1 MEPLPLS
8 VVVITF
14 NEAGN
19 IRRCIDS
26 VRALASEILVVD
38 SGSTDGTPDLARKY
52 GATVVHQPFL
62 GYIEQKNFA
71 TSKAGFDWVL
81 SLDADEALTPELS
94 SEIHQVL
101 TSPMFKGYTMPRLTN
116 YCGHWVRYSGWYPDR
131 KLRLYDRRYGLW
143 NGVNPHDRYDLHKGL
158 KTGSLQSDLLHYSYT
173 SLSDH
178 LRQIDRFSA
187 IGAKAL
193 YDKGIRSSLLKIL
206 VKPPARFLRAYI
218 VHSGYRDGWTGLV
231 IAANSAHAVF
241 LKYLRLLYLHKGRTI

>member
-1 MEPLPLS
+1 MESISLS
-8 VVVITF
+8 VVIITF

-19 IRRCIDS
+19 IRRCIES
-26 VRALASEILVVD
+26 VCELGSEILVVD
-38 SGSTDGTPDLARKY
+38 SGSTDGTVDLAREA
-52 GATVVHQPFL
+52 GATVMNQPFL

-71 TSKAGFDWVL
+71 TSKARFDWVL

-94 SEIHQVL
+94 AEIHQVL
-101 TSPMFKGYTMPRLTN
+101 KNPAFKGYTMPRLTN
-116 YCGHWVRYSGWYPDR
+116 YCGNWVRHSGWYPDR
-131 KLRLYDRRYGLW
+131 KLRLYDRRHGAW
-143 NGVNPHDRYDLHKGL
+143 AGVNPHDRYDLESGFKAGA
-158 KTGSLQSDLLHYSYT
+158 LQNDLLHYSYN

-193 YDKGIRSSLLKIL
+193 YDKGVKSSLLKVLI
-206 VKPPARFLRAYI
+206 KPTARFLRAYV